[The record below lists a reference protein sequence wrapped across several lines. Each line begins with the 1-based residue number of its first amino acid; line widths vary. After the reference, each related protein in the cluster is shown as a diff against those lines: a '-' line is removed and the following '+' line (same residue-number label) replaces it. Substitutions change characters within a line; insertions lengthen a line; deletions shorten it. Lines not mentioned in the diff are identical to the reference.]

1 MYQELLIYGWNTQFQ
16 ADFLPFQVQGFWPGR
31 VIAEHRQHLIV
42 ITPQGEAVAVV
53 SGKLRYRAQS
63 RADYPA
69 VGDWVV
75 LSPFQSGERAKVQ
88 AVLPRQTRISR
99 KSAGDEMSEQIIG
112 ANIDTLFIVS
122 SLNQDFNMRRLERYL
137 VLAKN
142 SGAQTVLVMNKADLC
157 ENIPARLAQL
167 ATISQDIP
175 ILVVSALEP
184 ESVVPLQAY
193 LAPGKTLAMIGSSGV
208 GKSSLLNALTQQQV
222 QRVQPIRQRDA
233 RGRHT
238 TVHRQLFVLPDNQ
251 GLILDSPGIREIQLW
266 EGGEGL
272 DSAFSDIQTLV
283 SHCRFRD
290 CRHEK
295 EPECAV
301 NEALAS
307 GILDKKRW
315 RNYLKLSDETLYLEQ
330 RKAQMREIQTKIK
343 AKNQYKKARREAL
356 YGYLIKR

>member
-1 MYQELLIYGWNTQFQ
+1 MYQELIPYGWNDSFQ
-16 ADFLPFQVQGFWPGR
+16 ADFLPFQLQGYLPGR
-31 VIAEHRQHLIV
+31 VIAEHRQYLIV
-42 ITPQGEAVAVV
+42 ITPQGENIAVV
-53 SGKLRYRAQS
+53 SGTLRYRAQS

-75 LSPFQSGERAKVQ
+75 LSPFQPGERSKVQ

-99 KSAGDEMSEQIIG
+99 KSAGDEISEQIIG

-137 VLAKN
+137 VLAQN
-142 SGAQTVLVMNKADLC
+142 SGSQTVVVMNKADLC
-157 ENIPARLAQL
+157 DDIPARLAQL
-167 ATISQDIP
+167 SLISQAIP
-175 ILVVSALEP
+175 VLVVSALDS
-184 ESVVPLQAY
+184 ESVAPLRAY

-208 GKSSLLNALTQQQV
+208 GKSSLLNALTQQDL
-222 QRVQPIRQRDA
+222 QRVQAIRQQDA

-238 TVHRQLFVLPDNQ
+238 TVHRQLFALPDNQ
-251 GLILDSPGIREIQLW
+251 GLMLDSPGIREIQLW

-272 DSAFSDIQTLV
+272 EAAFADIQTLV

-295 EPECAV
+295 EPDCAV

-330 RKAQMREIQTKIK
+330 RKAQMREIQTRIK

>member
-1 MYQELLIYGWNTQFQ
+1 MYQDLIPYGWNADFQ
-16 ADFLPFQVQGFWPGR
+16 AAFLPFKAQGFLPGR

-42 ITPQGEAVAVV
+42 ITPQGENLAVV
-53 SGKLRYRAQS
+53 SGKLRYRAQC

-75 LSPFQSGERAKVQ
+75 LSPFQNGERSKVQ

-99 KSAGDEMSEQIIG
+99 KAAGEDMSEQIIG

-157 ENIPARLAQL
+157 NDIPARLAELSTVTQE
-167 ATISQDIP
+167 IP
-175 ILVVSALEP
+175 VLVLSALDP
-184 ESVVPLQAY
+184 ESVVPLREY

-208 GKSSLLNALTQQQV
+208 GKSSLLNALTQQQS

-238 TVHRQLFVLPDNQ
+238 TVHRQLFLLPHNQ
-251 GLILDSPGIREIQLW
+251 GLMLDSPGIREIQLW

-272 DSAFSDIQTLV
+272 DAAFSDIQTLV

-295 EPECAV
+295 EPDCAV
-301 NEALAS
+301 NEALGS

-330 RKAQMREIQTKIK
+330 RKAQMREIQTRIK